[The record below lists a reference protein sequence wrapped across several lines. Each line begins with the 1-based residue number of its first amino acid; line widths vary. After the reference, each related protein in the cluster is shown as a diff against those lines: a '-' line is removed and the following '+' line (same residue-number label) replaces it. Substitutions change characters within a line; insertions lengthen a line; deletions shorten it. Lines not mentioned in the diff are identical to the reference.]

1 MLIEVQ
7 LVLYMQI
14 YTKAVNTYGVESTTR
29 EAVKLHGSNR
39 QLYPSLNTQVIIK
52 G

>member
-14 YTKAVNTYGVESTTR
+14 YTKAVNIYGIESTTR

-39 QLYPSLNTQVIIK
+39 QLYHSLNTQVTIK